1 MLRIDGEATASSL
14 TNGQLRS
21 SNCNYCKLLLH
32 LTRAEQLRRCRTIV
46 LNKQVILEHV
56 IRYCSTL
63 YWFFV
68 TCNNAAT
75 KVLIYCPHLST
86 QSARN
91 SGVKHSVKPSVT
103 SNLFDDI
110 SVNKYRSYE
119 ERSKKRRRR
128 KKKCCVFSLVTIEEK
143 KKEKSN
149 PD

>member
-68 TCNNAAT
+68 WRAITLRLKFSFIVHTLAHSQPETVVSNTVSNQVWHQTCSMTSA
-75 KVLIYCPHLST
+75 ST
-86 QSARN
+86 SIGLMRRDR
-91 SGVKHSVKPSVT
+91 K
-103 SNLFDDI
+103 
-110 SVNKYRSYE
+110 E
-119 ERSKKRRRR
+119 EEE
-128 KKKCCVFSLVTIEEK
+128 KKCCVFSLVTIEEK
-143 KKEKSN
+143 KRKI
-149 PD
+149 